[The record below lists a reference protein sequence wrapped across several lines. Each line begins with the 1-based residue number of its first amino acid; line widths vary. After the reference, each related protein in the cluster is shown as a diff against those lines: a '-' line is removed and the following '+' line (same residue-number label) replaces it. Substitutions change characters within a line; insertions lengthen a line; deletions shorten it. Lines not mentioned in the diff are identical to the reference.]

1 MTLIR
6 RQRGK
11 KYGSG
16 YCSFFRH
23 HRQGIARHSFRQRL
37 WRGGLGRFQG
47 RYSRDIIQIDSN
59 GYIDQAAAA
68 GAAIN
73 SSLDVGVLHG
83 DVASTVAADSTD
95 ALAVPYRCATDETV
109 IWLPYV
115 NNSDTYVTVT
125 NALLGNAVGLYR
137 RSDGVYAWDANTTT
151 HGIVVALDAT
161 RGLLGCKLIEANRLK

>member
-1 MTLIR
+1 MAAATAPFFDITDKGLPDIR
-6 RQRGK
+6 SAK
-11 KYGSG
+11 DYGGAGWVGSKAG
-16 YCSFFRH
+16 TH
-23 HRQGIARHSFRQRL
+23 G
-37 WRGGLGRFQG
+37 
-47 RYSRDIIQIDSN
+47 DIIQIDSN

-125 NALLGNAVGLYR
+125 NALLGDAVGLYR

-161 RGLLGCKLIEANRLK
+161 RGLLGCKLIETNRLK